1 MHTINALEIDSAI
14 QDLDRYVMENMRT
27 RSNPQMHLADLGE
40 QDLTHYQVAF
50 VSVKGEM
57 EWKSKDLIAIGKLIP
72 GATIV
77 SEHNS
82 DKTVQTHYIRFPVC
96 FPINAIP
103 ARYKLTRTTRFNGP
117 PSMSIT
123 MFLISTGLAGLYW
136 SYQMKSVLL

>member
-57 EWKSKDLIAIGKLIP
+57 EWKSKDLIAWHHSLLIVKSNFEALSIALGP
-72 GATIV
+72 NRN
-77 SEHNS
+77 HL
-82 DKTVQTHYIRFPVC
+82 
-96 FPINAIP
+96 
-103 ARYKLTRTTRFNGP
+103 YKN
-117 PSMSIT
+117 
-123 MFLISTGLAGLYW
+123 
-136 SYQMKSVLL
+136 